1 VKYDFKI
8 NKTTAPKVKPDPDT
22 LKFGRAFTDHMFV
35 MEYETGKGWF
45 NGRIEPYGPL
55 SLDPAAAVFHYGQE
69 MFEGMKAYKTL
80 DGRVLLFRPYMNA
93 ERARASNIRMCM
105 PDFEADMFVE
115 AVKTIVSV
123 ERDWIPDK
131 AGTSLYIRP
140 FIIADDPFLG
150 VHAADHF
157 VFVII
162 CSPVGSYY
170 STPGGGL
177 AATSIY
183 VEREYVRSAVG
194 GVGFAKV
201 GGNYG
206 ASLKAQTKANA
217 MGCEQ
222 VLWLDAIEHSYVEE
236 IGTSNAFFVIEDEVI
251 TAPLLGTI
259 LPGVTRASV
268 IELLKKWGVKI
279 SERRLRIDDVIKAAE
294 DGSLKEVF
302 ASGTAAVISPV
313 GRLMF
318 GDSILSPDGSMT
330 AESSVAISGGRV
342 GELAKKLYDAIY
354 GIQTGGVTDDMGWT
368 EEVCKSSL
376 QNKELSA
383 PEADGN

>member
-1 VKYDFKI
+1 MSYNFEIHRTDK
-8 NKTTAPKVKPDPDT
+8 PKVKPDPDT
-22 LKFGRAFTDHMFV
+22 LKFGKAFTDHMFV
-35 MEYETGKGWF
+35 MEFETGKGWH
-45 NGRIEPYGPL
+45 NGRIEPYGLL

-69 MFEGMKAYKTL
+69 MFEGMKAYKTH

-105 PDFEADMFVE
+105 PDFEADMFVD
-115 AVKTIVSV
+115 AVKAIVGA
-123 ERDWIPDK
+123 ERDWIPEK
-131 AGTSLYIRP
+131 PGTSLYIRP
-140 FIIADDPFLG
+140 FIFADDPFLG
-150 VHAADHF
+150 VHAAEHY

-236 IGTSNAFFVIEDEVI
+236 IGTSNAFFMINDEVI

-318 GDSILSPDGSMT
+318 GESIISPDGSIT
-330 AESSVAISGGRV
+330 AESSLLISGGQV
-342 GELAKKLYDAIY
+342 GELSTRLYDTLY
-354 GIQTGGVTDDMGWT
+354 GIQTGSLADEMNWT
-368 EEVCKSSL
+368 V
-376 QNKELSA
+376 QV
-383 PEADGN
+383 